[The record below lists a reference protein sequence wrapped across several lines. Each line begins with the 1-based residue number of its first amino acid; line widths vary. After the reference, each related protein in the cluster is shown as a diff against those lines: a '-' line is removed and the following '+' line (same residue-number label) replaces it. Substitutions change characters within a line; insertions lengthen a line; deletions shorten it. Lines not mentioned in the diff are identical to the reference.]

1 MPKKTSKKSKKS
13 FIYEL
18 LSTDSHRNVGGFILT
33 INQNSIIIVEKTTV
47 ELSTNGG
54 KIWL

>member
-1 MPKKTSKKSKKS
+1 MHIKT
-13 FIYEL
+13 
-18 LSTDSHRNVGGFILT
+18 SHRNVGGFILT
-33 INQNSIIIVEKTTV
+33 INQNSIIFVEKTTV